1 MPWVRALLRG
11 QKVYARV
18 QADGR
23 LAEENGKVEI
33 RYKPS
38 DGRRYDAMAKNL
50 SELSTELLPDETC
63 APAAKPEPKAA
74 AARTNGGATS
84 APTAPNGA
92 AKSAPR
98 TGPGRAMRERREDA
112 PRLVEP
118 GPGRVVAYTDGACTG
133 NPGPAGLGAVVVHG
147 GERVEIS
154 EYLGSSTNNIA
165 ELTAVL
171 RAVELAPRAQP
182 IVVHTDS
189 QYAIGVL
196 ARGWKAKANTEL
208 VAAIRGAIATH
219 GQVELIYVPGHS
231 GYELNERADQL
242 ARAAIARRGD
252 ERRTITIDTL

>member
-1 MPWVRALLRG
+1 
-11 QKVYARV
+11 VYARV

-50 SELSTELLPDETC
+50 SELSTELLPDDTC
-63 APAAKPEPKAA
+63 APAAKPEPKVAAARNAGANGGGAA
-74 AARTNGGATS
+74 AAPAGAK
-84 APTAPNGA
+84 G
-92 AKSAPR
+92 APR
-98 TGPGRAMRERREDA
+98 AGPGRAMRERREDA

-171 RAVELAPRAQP
+171 RAVELAPRDQP

-208 VAAIRGAIATH
+208 VAAIRAAIAKH
-219 GQVELIYVPGHS
+219 GQVELLYVPGHS